1 MASIKRKN
9 YGVEIVDNEG
19 HIFLFPLNSI
29 ILAAEEKS
37 DMVNIK
43 IKSYRRTIM
52 SLNYKTF
59 TEPTAD
65 NVEDFVKIT
74 EKIIYDI

>member
-9 YGVEIVDNEG
+9 YAVEIVDNEG

-43 IKSYRRTIM
+43 LKSYRRTIM

-65 NVEDFVKIT
+65 SAENLCKIT

>member
-19 HIFLFPLNSI
+19 HLFLFPLNSL
-29 ILAAEEKS
+29 ILAAEDKS

-43 IKSYRRTIM
+43 LKSYRRTIM
-52 SLNYKTF
+52 SLNYNTF

-65 NVEDFVKIT
+65 SAENLCKIT

>member
-9 YGVEIVDNEG
+9 YGVEITDNEG
-19 HIFLFPLNSI
+19 HLFLFPLNSI

-43 IKSYRRTIM
+43 LKSYRRTIM
-52 SLNYKTF
+52 SINYKTF
-59 TEPTAD
+59 VEPTASS
-65 NVEDFVKIT
+65 VEDFVKIS